1 MRMKRVVLA
10 LLLAAAAGGAQAQA
24 YPTKPIRIVLPFAAG
39 GVADITA
46 RTVSQKMSEPLG
58 QQVLVENRPS
68 AGGVVAA
75 DAVAKSAPDGYTLFL
90 ISNGTAVS
98 ASLFKSLPYD
108 AVRDFAPV
116 STMGYFDLVLIVSA
130 GSSFAS
136 VRDLIAAAKAAP
148 NKLSIGTITAG
159 STQHLAME
167 LFRSMAAV
175 DLQAIPYKTTPEV
188 MTALRAGDIQAAF
201 EFVAPVVGQIRGGA
215 VRALG
220 ITSEKRFIGLKDL
233 PTIAEGGVPGYVAS
247 SWNGIA
253 APAKTPRPVIERLN
267 REVAAAVVVAE
278 VKSKLLELGVDTRA
292 STPEELQKLLVAE
305 IAKWGAV
312 IERAKIEKQ

>member
-10 LLLAAAAGGAQAQA
+10 LLLAAACGGAQAQA

-58 QQVLVENRPS
+58 QQVLIENRPS

-90 ISNGTAVS
+90 MSNGTAVS

-116 STMGYFDLVLIVSA
+116 STMGYFDLVLIVGP
-130 GSSFAS
+130 GSTFGS

-201 EFVAPVVGQIRGGA
+201 EFVAPVMGQIRGGA

-220 ITSEKRFIGLKDL
+220 ITSERRFVGLKDL

-253 APAKTPRPVIERLN
+253 APAKTPRPVVDRLN
-267 REVAAAVVVAE
+267 REIAAAVAAPE
-278 VKSKLLELGVDTRA
+278 VKQKLLELGVDTRA